1 MVYTFLISVVFIAE
15 LIITITIIQNL
26 LRLDKVI
33 LELCETLAET
43 RSGIKDVSELIRK
56 ISEQWKILAQ
66 EFIDKAKQ
74 NSEEIALKQ
83 LSKILLSLLVVNLNF
98 KLIKK
103 IRKSKITKIF
113 MKGWSFI
120 ENMV

>member
-33 LELCETLAET
+33 LELCETFSET